1 MSKCVYCHQRK
12 GKRSC
17 PALGGLICSLCC
29 GEHRGIAIPCPADC
43 VYFEP
48 NEIYQRERI
57 GEQFSEAHRE
67 ILQGL
72 VHRSSQKAAMILN
85 LVDWVSYRQAKR
97 HQGTL
102 DWEVRTGLE
111 DVRQRLSPL
120 AIPNQAG
127 TQYGSLLWRE
137 LERFLKTEPLDQDTV
152 SAGIDAAHHLI
163 QTFSGEGLKTN
174 RYLKG
179 LIHYMES
186 HYPEVAKKV
195 ADEKSGSGLILPGQ
209 PGDGEEGRAGQPAM
223 SGRGVIIP

>member
-1 MSKCVYCHQRK
+1 
-12 GKRSC
+12 
-17 PALGGLICSLCC
+17 
-29 GEHRGIAIPCPADC
+29 
-43 VYFEP
+43 
-48 NEIYQRERI
+48 
-57 GEQFSEAHRE
+57 
-67 ILQGL
+67 
-72 VHRSSQKAAMILN
+72 MILN